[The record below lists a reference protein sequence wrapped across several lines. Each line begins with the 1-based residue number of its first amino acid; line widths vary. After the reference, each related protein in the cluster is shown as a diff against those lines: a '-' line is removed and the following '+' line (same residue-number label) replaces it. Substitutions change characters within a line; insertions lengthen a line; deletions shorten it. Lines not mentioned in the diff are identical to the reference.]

1 MVALASP
8 VWAES
13 SATVVTSANQIRE
26 MCQHLVPAESLQLT
40 GNAFERGQKRAAHR
54 RAREAALVELYVVEM
69 QASEFELLEY
79 DVENEEIEVSTGSG
93 IRVAGGTTTLNF
105 GASDPMRVSIPPN
118 EAQQI
123 ARLHQQR
130 QLRLRFG
137 FFLRTESATAS
148 PCSYARYG
156 QRVTSVQTELA
167 FFELRR
173 NTGQTLVREE
183 LAELE
188 DDEDSSSSG
197 GERRPASG
205 PAVTL
210 TRASVSGNTNL
221 GRLLEADTGRQLGR
235 RYLACYQ
242 QRLESRSDLSGTVV
256 VNFTVARGGNV
267 TSAHLEIDSL
277 GDRQLGACVLSQT
290 RGFNF
295 PSEAWGNA
303 SLPINFTNED

>member
-1 MVALASP
+1 MIALASP
-8 VWAES
+8 VWAEP
-13 SATVVTSANQIRE
+13 SATVVSSTAQIRE

-54 RAREAALVELYVVEM
+54 QAREVALSELYVVEM
-69 QASEFELLEY
+69 QATEFELLEY
-79 DVENEEIEVSTGSG
+79 DVDNEELEINSGSG
-93 IRVAGGTTTLNF
+93 IRVAGGVTTLNF
-105 GASDPMRVSIPPN
+105 APGDPMRVSLPPN
-118 EAQQI
+118 EARQI

-137 FFLRTESATAS
+137 FFLRIESASAS

-156 QRVTSVQTELA
+156 QRVMSIQADLA

-173 NTGQTLVREE
+173 NTGQTLIREE

-188 DDEDSSSSG
+188 DDESDSSE
-197 GERRPASG
+197 GEASTASG

-210 TRASVSGNTNL
+210 TRASVSGQSNL
-221 GRLLEADTGRQLGR
+221 GRLLETDTGRQLGR
-235 RYLACYQ
+235 RYLSCYQ
-242 QRLESRSDLSGTVV
+242 QRLETRSDLSGTVV
-256 VNFTVARGGNV
+256 VNFTVARGGTV

-277 GDRQLGACVLSQT
+277 GDRQLGACVLNQT

-295 PSEAWGNA
+295 PNEAWGNA